1 MLTPGTRPLRVLVA
15 GAGLFGREHLD
26 RLVIR
31 EDVEVAGIADP
42 NPAALDLART
52 RYQVADLCTDPL
64 EMIARIPADAVIV
77 ATPSATHV
85 EIALG
90 AIDHKMA
97 VLLEKPVAPSAEL
110 ALRLADAAEA
120 ADVLVLPGHVL
131 RHDRNHRRLA
141 EIIRSGGIGAP
152 LYVNARRYRDDSHA
166 ARYSDVDPVL
176 MTLIHDI
183 DLALWVAGA
192 SFRAA
197 QAWRKPVADFRS
209 MTATSC
215 VTTTG
220 VICDLRT
227 AWTFAAGDLADAP
240 ENRRTEAERY
250 LAVSSP
256 KKMFEDMARKMT
268 ANMPEDQRGP
278 FVDLFVS
285 KVDMEALTNAMIESM
300 VKHFSAEELKAL
312 ADFYGSP
319 VGKSAMSKF
328 GDYMADLMPTM
339 QKEMANAA
347 QRMREAAP
355 QK

>member
-1 MLTPGTRPLRVLVA
+1 MPTPGTRPLRVLVA

-227 AWTFAAGDLADAP
+227 AWTFAAGDLPADRLEVVGDRGSVELEVGKALHHY
-240 ENRRTEAERY
+240 AEGKCR
-250 LAVSSP
+250 A
-256 KKMFEDMARKMT
+256 
-268 ANMPEDQRGP
+268 
-278 FVDLFVS
+278 VDLVTPDDALANELDHFL
-285 KVDMEALTNAMIESM
+285 DCLRDPRRQPALTLRDAAAGLQLAGGLLRSLESGR
-300 VKHFSAEELKAL
+300 AE
-312 ADFYGSP
+312 D
-319 VGKSAMSKF
+319 V
-328 GDYMADLMPTM
+328 
-339 QKEMANAA
+339 
-347 QRMREAAP
+347 EA
-355 QK
+355 